1 MSRERTWHCPVIHM
15 NWLKDHA
22 YLSDWLALPVA
33 IASMVYQN
41 RGKPFAEVDWSRM
54 LIYVAFLLSLAV
66 VFTPTFDETAR
77 SAARFLGFSLI
88 GFLIVDR
95 KPRK

>member
-1 MSRERTWHCPVIHM
+1 ME
-15 NWLKDHA
+15 WLRDHS
-22 YLSDWLALPVA
+22 YLSGWLALPVA

-41 RGKPFAEVDWSRM
+41 RGKSFGEVDWSR
-54 LIYVAFLLSLAV
+54 LLLYLLFLTSLAV

-77 SAARFLGFSLI
+77 STAKFFLGGLL